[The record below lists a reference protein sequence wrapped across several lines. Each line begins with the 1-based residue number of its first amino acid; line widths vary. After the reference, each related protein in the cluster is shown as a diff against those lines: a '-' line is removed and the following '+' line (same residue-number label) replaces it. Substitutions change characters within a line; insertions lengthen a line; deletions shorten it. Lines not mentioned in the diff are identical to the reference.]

1 MRSNLYQLPKLYL
14 VLGVIGLCT
23 MSACN
28 FGSGDE
34 TFAVQPIDIAVI
46 VDESN
51 VAALEGLTF
60 TFSSGEAIHPGLEG
74 DETTVTF
81 TSESSIEIASGGN
94 TATGELTFG
103 SCIIN
108 IETSTFPP
116 GEGPQ
121 VGDEIVIEPC
131 AINIMTEETTDTG
144 IAQSGTVTLILGAT
158 ESDPV
163 TVTIVIENA
172 GNGRVNIFINNEIA
186 AVARVTS
193 GGGVTDPETPQGGTG
208 ATGTGGTGGGG

>member
-23 MSACN
+23 LSACN

-34 TFAVQPIDIAVI
+34 TFAVQPVDIPVI

-51 VAALEGLTF
+51 VAALEGLAF

-81 TSESSIEIASGGN
+81 TSESSIEIAAGGN
-94 TATGELTFG
+94 TATGALTFG

-121 VGDEIVIEPC
+121 VGDEIEIEPC

-144 IAQSGTVTLILGAT
+144 IAQSGTVTLILGGT

-163 TVTIVIENA
+163 TVTVVIENA
-172 GNGRVNIFINNEIA
+172 GNGRVNILINNEIA

-193 GGGVTDPETPQGGTG
+193 GGSVTDSESPQGGTG